1 MTATPLV
8 SEEWIE
14 DVLSTR
20 ITSMLG
26 VRFPLMQAGM
36 GYLARSELAAAVSN
50 AGAFGI
56 IGSGG
61 NLTPDGL
68 HSEIKAA
75 QELTDKPFGVN
86 MLFPEYPDTEI
97 GRRMRADQDERVS
110 IVLDAGVPV
119 LGSGLGVPPA
129 DVIRR
134 CKDAGTMLMCTIG
147 AVRHAQKAQDAGID
161 LLIAQGW
168 EAGGHNSRVA
178 SMALLPQVQRV
189 ARVPFAAA
197 GGIASGSG
205 LVAALALGA
214 SAAYMGTVF
223 ATAVEADAHDN
234 YKQAILD
241 SVDTTTVVTRA
252 HSGKPARVLRN
263 EFTEYYEAHPDEI
276 LPFPAQAAAVEER
289 AVAVRVGG
297 DVQAGGAPAG
307 QIGGLLDRSETAS
320 QIVDRI
326 MTEAHDVLRTGL
338 ASR

>member
-1 MTATPLV
+1 MTKSV
-8 SEEWIE
+8 SEDWIQS
-14 DVLSTR
+14 VLSTR
-20 ITSMLG
+20 VTSMLG
-26 VRFPLMQAGM
+26 VEYPLMQAGM
-36 GYLARSELAAAVSN
+36 GYLARGELAAAVSK

-68 HSEIKAA
+68 RHEIKRA
-75 QELTDKPFGVN
+75 QDLTPQPFGVN
-86 MLFPEYPDTEI
+86 MLFPEYPDSEI
-97 GRRMRADQDERVS
+97 GRRMKADQDERVS

-134 CKDAGTMLMCTIG
+134 CKSAGTLVMCTIG
-147 AVRHAQKAQDAGID
+147 AVRHAVKAQEAGVD

-178 SMALLPQVQRV
+178 SMALLPQVERV
-189 ARVPFAAA
+189 AQVPFAAA

-223 ATAVEADAHDN
+223 AAAIEADAHDN
-234 YKQAILD
+234 YKQAIVK
-241 SVDTTTVVTRA
+241 SIDTSTVVTRA

-263 EFTEYYEAHPDEI
+263 TFTDYYEAHPDEI
-276 LPFPAQAAAVEER
+276 LPFPAQAAAAEER
-289 AVAVRVGG
+289 AIAVRVHG

-307 QIGGLLDRSETAS
+307 QIGGLLERSEPAAA
-320 QIVDRI
+320 IVERI
-326 MTEAHDVLRTGL
+326 IAEAREVLRTGL

>member
-1 MTATPLV
+1 MTQPV
-8 SEEWIE
+8 SEEWIG
-14 DVLSTR
+14 DVLTTR
-20 ITSMLG
+20 VTSMLG
-26 VRFPLMQAGM
+26 VEFPLMQAGM

-68 HSEIKAA
+68 SHEIKQA
-75 QELTDKPFGVN
+75 QGLTDKPFGVN
-86 MLFPEYPDTEI
+86 MLFPEYPDSEV
-97 GRRMRADQDERVS
+97 GRRMRADQNERVS

-129 DVIRR
+129 DVISR
-134 CKDAGTMLMCTIG
+134 CKAAGTLVMCTVG
-147 AVRHAQKAQDAGID
+147 AVRHAVKAQEAGVD

-189 ARVPFAAA
+189 AKVPFAAA

-223 ATAVEADAHDN
+223 ATAIEADAHDN
-234 YKQAILD
+234 YKHAIIR
-241 SVDTTTVVTRA
+241 SIDTTTVVTRA

-263 EFTEYYEAHPDEI
+263 RFTDYYEEHPDEI
-276 LPFPAQAAAVEER
+276 LPFPAQAAAAEER
-289 AVAVRVGG
+289 AIAVRVRGE
-297 DVQAGGAPAG
+297 VEAGGAPAG
-307 QIGGLLDRSETAS
+307 QIGGLLERSETAS
-320 QIVDRI
+320 EIITRI
-326 MTEAHDVLRTGL
+326 MTEARDVLQVGL
-338 ASR
+338 VSR

>member
-1 MTATPLV
+1 MTSSPDDGWV
-8 SEEWIE
+8 D
-14 DVLSTR
+14 DVLRTR
-20 ITSMLG
+20 VTSMLG
-26 VRFPLMQAGM
+26 VELPLMQAGM

-50 AGAFGI
+50 AGAFGV

-68 HSEIKAA
+68 GDEIRRA
-75 QELTDKPFGVN
+75 QALTDKPFGVN
-86 MLFPEYPDTEI
+86 MLFPEYPDTQV
-97 GRRMRADQDERVS
+97 GRRMQADQDERVS

-134 CKDAGTMLMCTIG
+134 CKAAGTLVMCTIG
-147 AVRHAQKAQDAGID
+147 AVRHAVKAQEAGVD

-189 ARVPFAAA
+189 ASVPFAAA

-223 ATAVEADAHDN
+223 AAAVEADAHDN
-234 YKQAILD
+234 YKQAIIG

-263 EFTEYYEAHPDEI
+263 EFTDYYEAHPDEI

-289 AVAVRVGG
+289 AVAVRVHG

-307 QIGGLLDRSETAS
+307 QIGGFLTRSETAA
-320 QIVDRI
+320 QIVARI
-326 MTEAHDVLRTGL
+326 TSEARDVLKTGL
-338 ASR
+338 ANR

>member
-1 MTATPLV
+1 MTQTV
-8 SEEWIE
+8 SDEWIG
-14 DVLSTR
+14 DVLTTR
-20 ITSMLG
+20 VTSMLG
-26 VRFPLMQAGM
+26 VEFPLMQAGM

-68 HSEIKAA
+68 SHEIKQA
-75 QELTDKPFGVN
+75 QGLTEKPFGVN
-86 MLFPEYPDTEI
+86 MLFPEYPDSEI
-97 GRRMRADQDERVS
+97 GRRMKADQDERVS

-134 CKDAGTMLMCTIG
+134 CKAAGTLVMCTVG
-147 AVRHAQKAQDAGID
+147 AVRHAVKAQEAGVD

-189 ARVPFAAA
+189 AKVPFAAA

-234 YKQAILD
+234 YKHAIIQ
-241 SVDTTTVVTRA
+241 SIDTTTVVTRA

-263 EFTEYYEAHPDEI
+263 RFTDYYEEHPDEI
-276 LPFPAQAAAVEER
+276 LSFPAQAAAAEER
-289 AVAVRVGG
+289 AIAVRVNG
-297 DVQAGGAPAG
+297 DVEAGGAPAG
-307 QIGGLLDRSETAS
+307 QIGGLLERSETAS
-320 QIVDRI
+320 EIVRRI
-326 MTEAHDVLRTGL
+326 MTEARDVLQVGL
-338 ASR
+338 VSR

>member
-1 MTATPLV
+1 MTELV
-8 SEEWIE
+8 SEEWIVS
-14 DVLSTR
+14 VLKTR
-20 ITSMLG
+20 ITDMLG
-26 VRFPLMQAGM
+26 VEFPLMQAGM
-36 GYLARSELAAAVSN
+36 GYLARGELAAAVSN

-68 HSEIKAA
+68 NHEIKRA
-75 QELTDKPFGVN
+75 QDLTRQPFGVN
-86 MLFPEYPDTEI
+86 MLFPEYPDSEI
-97 GRRMRADQDERVS
+97 GRRMKADQDERVS

-134 CKDAGTMLMCTIG
+134 CKSAGTLVMCTIG
-147 AVRHAQKAQDAGID
+147 AVRHAVKAQEAGVD

-178 SMALLPQVQRV
+178 SMALLPQVERV
-189 ARVPFAAA
+189 APVPFAAA

-223 ATAVEADAHDN
+223 AAAIEADAHDN
-234 YKQAILD
+234 YKRAIIE
-241 SVDTTTVVTRA
+241 SIDTSTVVTRA

-263 EFTEYYEAHPDEI
+263 SFTDYYEAHPDEI
-276 LPFPAQAAAVEER
+276 QPFPAQAAAAEER
-289 AVAVRVGG
+289 AIAVRVHG

-307 QIGGLLDRSETAS
+307 QIGGLLDRSEPAAA
-320 QIVDRI
+320 IVERI
-326 MTEAHDVLRTGL
+326 MAEAREVLRTGL